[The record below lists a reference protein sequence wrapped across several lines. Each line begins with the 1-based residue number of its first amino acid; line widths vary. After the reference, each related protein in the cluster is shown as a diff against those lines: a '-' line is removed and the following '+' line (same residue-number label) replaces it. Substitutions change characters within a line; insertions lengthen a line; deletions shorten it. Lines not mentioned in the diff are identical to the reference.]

1 MVCWLIRRLILMSFR
16 NLTEYRC
23 LTLTWRVLINRGRNQ
38 VSMICCFLF
47 SLFLSLSLSLFLNT
61 MYNTSGSTIFFLLS
75 PPSSLSPLSPS
86 SPSLLPLPPL
96 PRSLLAPGA
105 DITDYFNYGFS
116 EETWKLYCDKQR
128 KMRYEATQLSK
139 SVVSHTLTTK
149 KYYHSTHSN
158 NNNNNNNNNIRMAI
172 FVFLFQCLNVF
183 LKLLKTRF
191 DSLVNGHN
199 IDYYFIHCLIWLWHK
214 RPLLT
219 CTSSR
224 WL

>member
-1 MVCWLIRRLILMSFR
+1 MLASKKVDLDVVPQLNGVPLPDVDLESLDKPWQKPGQYDLLLPLLSSPPS
-16 NLTEYRC
+16 L
-23 LTLTWRVLINRGRNQ
+23 L
-38 VSMICCFLF
+38 
-47 SLFLSLSLSLFLNT
+47 LFLSLSLSPLSLSFSLFLNT
-61 MYNTSGSTIFFLLS
+61 LYNTSGSTVFFFLSLS
-75 PPSSLSPLSPS
+75 PPS
-86 SPSLLPLPPL
+86 PPL
-96 PRSLLAPGA
+96 PHSLFAPGA

-149 KYYHSTHSN
+149 KYYHSTHCN
-158 NNNNNNNNNIRMAI
+158 NNNNNININIRMAI

-183 LKLLKTRF
+183 LKLLKTSF

-199 IDYYFIHCLIWLWHK
+199 DDYYFIHCLIWLWHK
-214 RPLLT
+214 RPLFT